1 MHMYTSL
8 AALDVFR
15 TAIGLLLGS
24 TILVSGVVQ
33 AQERSQQVEQR
44 CNNILQEVRTE
55 IWQRHLVA
63 VSRVEMGTVS
73 DHGWRT
79 PVSSSGEAFERRY
92 SLALGGNG
100 SEAYHRTEDFL
111 FSPVT
116 MQYYAQKISDGC
128 RPVSMV
134 VFARDGT
141 DSHMIYGLGRDGKMF
156 LFECNGLDLGDPRA
170 PRVLPWGLETCPRT
184 DGRILY

>member
-1 MHMYTSL
+1 MHNSL
-8 AALDVFR
+8 ASLDVFR
-15 TAIGLLLGS
+15 TASGLLIGS
-24 TILVSGVVQ
+24 TILVSGIAQ
-33 AQERSQQVEQR
+33 AQERSQVVEQR
-44 CNNILQEVRTE
+44 CNNILQEVRAE

-73 DHGWRT
+73 ESGWQT
-79 PVSSSGEAFERRY
+79 PVSRSGEAFERRY
-92 SLALGGNG
+92 SLALGSGYG
-100 SEAYHRTEDFL
+100 SEAYHRAENFL

-134 VFARDGT
+134 IFARDGT

-156 LFECNGLDLGDPRA
+156 LFECNGLDSGDPRI
-170 PRVLPWGLETCPRT
+170 PRVLRWGLENCPRT
-184 DGRILY
+184 DGRVLE